1 MKHIFWLIDGE
12 LCGRSGPNH
21 QPWNAHELKAAGVG
35 AVLSVNNAE
44 SVYPDE
50 FDGAGIAYRCIPLAS
65 NAPPRPGDLE
75 LCLERLA
82 LAYAYARSEIEA
94 GRALLVHC
102 RHGKDR
108 TGMFM
113 AHYLKMQG
121 KLSTRDAIAA
131 VKDVRPIALTAEGW
145 DEFAIDVLDACDAA
159 V

>member
-21 QPWNAHELKAAGVG
+21 QPWNAQELKDAGVG

-50 FDGAGIAYRCIPLAS
+50 FDSAGIAYRCIPLAS

-82 LAYAYARSEIEA
+82 QTYAYAREEIEA
-94 GRALLVHC
+94 GRTLMVHC

-113 AHYLKMQG
+113 AHYLKRQRD
-121 KLSTRDAIAA
+121 LSTRDAIAA
-131 VKDVRPIALTAEGW
+131 VKNVRPIALSADGW
-145 DEFAIDVLDACDAA
+145 GQFAIEVLDACDAA
-159 V
+159 A

>member
-1 MKHIFWLIDGE
+1 MKHIFWLIEGE

-21 QPWNAHELKAAGVG
+21 QPWNALELKDAGVG

-50 FDGAGIAYRCIPLAS
+50 FDSAGIVYRCIPLAS

-82 LAYAYARSEIEA
+82 LAYAYARNEIEA
-94 GRALLVHC
+94 GRALMVHC

-113 AHYLKMQG
+113 AYYLKMQR
-121 KLSTRDAIAA
+121 KLGTLEAIAQ
-131 VKDVRPIALTAEGW
+131 VKAVRPIALTADGW
-145 DEFAIDVLDACDAA
+145 DQFTIEVLDACDAA